1 MADTISIDMANVLS
15 YLRKRRKDV
24 ANERDDAASHVH
36 PYHAGQVAAY
46 DDCLN
51 KITQVLTSHARSWV
65 KFAHRLEQQVDHERV
80 D

>member
-15 YLRKRRKDV
+15 YLRKRR
-24 ANERDDAASHVH
+24 NDADKSNNPDYRYVE
-36 PYHAGQVAAY
+36 GQRAAY
-46 DDCLN
+46 DDALD